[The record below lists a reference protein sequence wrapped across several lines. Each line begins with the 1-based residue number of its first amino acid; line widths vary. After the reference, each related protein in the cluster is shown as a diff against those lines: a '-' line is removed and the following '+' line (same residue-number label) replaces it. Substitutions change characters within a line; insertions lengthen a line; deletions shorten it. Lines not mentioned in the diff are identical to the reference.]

1 MRSTIATLAALC
13 LSTTAFGQYPE
24 LHYDPIDLGTLGGSA
39 SQGHEAHGIT
49 TALDRAVV
57 GQAQTPSGDWH
68 PFLWTDGQMQDLG
81 TFGGPLGSAAS
92 MNLFGVVVGHADAP
106 GPAAANPRAFRW
118 DPVNGLK
125 DLGDLGGGRSWATG
139 IDLYGESICGHSVL
153 ANGDTHGFFR
163 SAQGGPLVDIGT
175 LGGSTSFADGVDASI
190 VVGGA
195 TTATGSMRAIYWHPA
210 LGLVDL
216 GTLGGTTSRAT
227 ATANGSV
234 CGWSRTASG
243 ETHAFLV
250 TSPLQSMT
258 DLGTLGGTISV
269 ALGMT
274 NSGRIVGTSETE
286 DGSLHAFYW
295 DKLSQQMLDLND
307 RIPEHSDWVL
317 EAANYTDDFGFICGH
332 GIHQGVR
339 RAFML
344 RPFKVQV
351 LGFAGTTNTL
361 NVDFCEPG
369 EPIFYAWSLRGNTV
383 SPPGFFGSRTGFGGL
398 SYAGRAIAKSWG
410 QATLYLDVPASVS
423 GTTVYFKAIAP
434 NRRLA
439 SPEVAKTY
447 F

>member
-1 MRSTIATLAALC
+1 MRSTIATLVALF
-13 LSTTAFGQYPE
+13 LGATASAQYPE

-39 SQGHEAHGIT
+39 SQAHEAHGIT
-49 TALDRAVV
+49 SALDRAVV

-68 PFLWTDGQMQDLG
+68 PFLWTDGRMQDLG

-92 MNLFGVVVGHADAP
+92 LNLFGVVVGHADAP

-118 DPVNGLK
+118 DPVNGLQ

-139 IDLYGESICGHSVL
+139 IELYGESICGHSVL

-163 SAQGGPLVDIGT
+163 DAQGGPLVDIGT
-175 LGGSTSFADGVDASI
+175 LGGSTSFADGVDALA

-234 CGWSRTASG
+234 CGWSSLASG
-243 ETHAFLV
+243 GAHAFHM
-250 TSPLQSMT
+250 SSALQSMT
-258 DLGTLGGTISV
+258 SSQRV
-269 ALGMT
+269 
-274 NSGRIVGTSETE
+274 VGYSETA
-286 DGSLHAFYW
+286 DASLHAFYW
-295 DKLSQQMLDLND
+295 DNLSQQMLDLND
-307 RIPEHSDWVL
+307 RIPEHTDWVL
-317 EAANYTDDFGFICGH
+317 EAATYIDDYGFISGY

-344 RPFKVQV
+344 RPFKIQV
-351 LGFAGTTNTL
+351 VGTAGTKNPL
-361 NVDFCEPG
+361 RVDFCVPG
-369 EPIFYAWSLRGNTV
+369 EPIFFAWSLRGNAL
-383 SPPGFFGSRTGFGGL
+383 SPPGFQGSSTGFGGL
-398 SYAGRAIAKSWG
+398 FYAGRAQAQNWG
-410 QATLYLDVPASVS
+410 QAVLQLEVPASVS
-423 GTTVYFKAIAP
+423 GTTVYFRGIAP
-434 NRRLA
+434 NRRLV
-439 SPEVAKTY
+439 SPELAKSY

>member
-1 MRSTIATLAALC
+1 
-13 LSTTAFGQYPE
+13 
-24 LHYDPIDLGTLGGSA
+24 
-39 SQGHEAHGIT
+39 
-49 TALDRAVV
+49 
-57 GQAQTPSGDWH
+57 
-68 PFLWTDGQMQDLG
+68 
-81 TFGGPLGSAAS
+81 
-92 MNLFGVVVGHADAP
+92 
-106 GPAAANPRAFRW
+106 
-118 DPVNGLK
+118 
-125 DLGDLGGGRSWATG
+125 
-139 IDLYGESICGHSVL
+139 
-153 ANGDTHGFFR
+153 
-163 SAQGGPLVDIGT
+163 LVDIGT
-175 LGGSTSFADGVDASI
+175 LGGSTSFADDVDAMS

-195 TTATGSMRAIYWHPA
+195 TTATGSMRAIFWNPST
-210 LGLVDL
+210 GLADL
-216 GTLGGTTSRAT
+216 GTLGGTSSRST
-227 ATANGSV
+227 AMANGSV
-234 CGWSRTASG
+234 CGWSSMASG
-243 ETHAFLV
+243 EVHAFYVPPSLK
-250 TSPLQSMT
+250 PMT

-269 ALGMT
+269 ALGISS
-274 NSGRIVGTSETE
+274 NRSVVGYSETA
-286 DGSLHAFYW
+286 DASLHAFYW
-295 DKLSQQMLDLND
+295 DNLSQQMLDLND